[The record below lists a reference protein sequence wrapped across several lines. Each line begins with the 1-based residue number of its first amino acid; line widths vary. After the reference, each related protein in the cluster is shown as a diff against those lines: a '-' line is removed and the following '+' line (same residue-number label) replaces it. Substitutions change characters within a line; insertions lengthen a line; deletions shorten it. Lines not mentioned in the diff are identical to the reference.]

1 MTSVAKKIS
10 VAFFSVVILVMTTEA
25 QKEWKLD
32 KSHTSVNFSINHFFS
47 AVTGKFTKF
56 DGTVNFD
63 PANLQASKVSFTIPV
78 SSVNTEDTKR
88 DKHLQSGDFFDAK
101 SYPSMSFISTAFEKK
116 SDKEYTVY
124 GKLTIRN
131 TTKDIALPF
140 KVTGEMQHPMMKGT
154 TVLGISVQTKINR
167 SEYGVG
173 TGSWAATMV
182 VGDEVDIS
190 IHMELNK

>member
-101 SYPSMSFISTAFEKK
+101 SYPSMSFISTMFEKK